1 MSRNALRLPFKL
13 LGIPVALDVSF
24 LVVLPLFAFLIG
36 SQLPTYLQLLGVRP
50 DSRLL
55 EGYTPYL
62 LGLLAA
68 LGLFTS
74 VVIHE
79 LGHAVTARMYG
90 VETREITLWLLGG
103 VAQLSDMPRT
113 RGAEAVIAIVGPLVS
128 LALSGVFTLLRGV
141 LPEAAGWQFLLGYLA
156 FINLSLALFNLLPA
170 LPLDGG
176 RVLRSLLALSRPYL
190 EATRIAAGI
199 SRLIAFALG
208 LLGLLVFN
216 LFLVLVAFFVYMAA
230 SSEAEQAIL
239 SEALRGVRVRDLM
252 TREVKSVPPTLRVS
266 ELLQRMLLERHMGY
280 PVVEDGRVL
289 GLVSLE
295 NLQGADPEAPIFE
308 RMGKLEAISPDA
320 SALEALKRMAECNFS
335 RLVVLENGQMVGIL
349 SKTDLLRAL
358 QVRMVGQTVL
368 PRSGW
373 R

>member
-13 LGIPVALDVSF
+13 LGIPVSLDVSF
-24 LVVLPLFAFLIG
+24 LIVLPLFAFLIG

-128 LALSGVFTLLRGV
+128 LALSGSS
-141 LPEAAGWQFLLGYLA
+141 PCCAGCYRR
-156 FINLSLALFNLLPA
+156 P
-170 LPLDGG
+170 PGG
-176 RVLRSLLALSRPYL
+176 SFCWGTWP
-190 EATRIAAGI
+190 
-199 SRLIAFALG
+199 
-208 LLGLLVFN
+208 
-216 LFLVLVAFFVYMAA
+216 
-230 SSEAEQAIL
+230 SS
-239 SEALRGVRVRDLM
+239 
-252 TREVKSVPPTLRVS
+252 T
-266 ELLQRMLLERHMGY
+266 
-280 PVVEDGRVL
+280 
-289 GLVSLE
+289 
-295 NLQGADPEAPIFE
+295 
-308 RMGKLEAISPDA
+308 
-320 SALEALKRMAECNFS
+320 
-335 RLVVLENGQMVGIL
+335 
-349 SKTDLLRAL
+349 
-358 QVRMVGQTVL
+358 
-368 PRSGW
+368 
-373 R
+373 